1 MQKINLDQA
10 NHTVISKQLLHSV
23 SLSAVS
29 WVNFV
34 HWQAGVEQLMLW
46 RDHVG
51 EFGLFFS
58 MEMTKDVFGTMK
70 PLLQINSTWL
80 WCYNIVTCQ
89 PPFTFYV
96 QLMHLLADV

>member
-1 MQKINLDQA
+1 
-10 NHTVISKQLLHSV
+10 
-23 SLSAVS
+23 
-29 WVNFV
+29 
-34 HWQAGVEQLMLW
+34 MLW

-80 WCYNIVTCQ
+80 WCYNIVMSAAI
-89 PPFTFYV
+89 YI
-96 QLMHLLADV
+96 LRAADASSCWRLDWIDD